1 MAVRTPRAFAMCVS
15 RMSLVLSMLMLT
27 LAASL
32 SQASAQTTE
41 GTVHIV
47 PAISNVPMSEG
58 EFTTFIVVEDL
69 AHFGLIGDKDSGTT
83 PSVGLAAFEFTLSYD
98 QSIVEVID
106 AEGGPSLGSTGRD
119 FQCLPP
125 NRDEPG
131 VFRFG
136 CISLGATPEGRQGT
150 FTLAQVRLRPVA
162 AGPSTLLLEAQI
174 AGPLGDEAALAVK
187 GGAVTV
193 TGAIDT
199 PPPAPATVTSGP
211 TGGTPPVAVATMPPA
226 ETARID
232 DTPAAGNTPAAEIT
246 PGAGRT
252 PAAGTGTPATVAGS
266 GSPTAPIQAATP
278 QDGEEDDNVLG
289 RPRETEAQSDNLT
302 GVSSGSSGNGLRWTI
317 MALGSL
323 TAIAALGF
331 GAVLWRRRRT

>member
-1 MAVRTPRAFAMCVS
+1 MAERAPRAYELRISRISFA
-15 RMSLVLSMLMLT
+15 LSMLMLT

-41 GTVHIV
+41 GTVQIV

-69 AHFGLIGDKDSGTT
+69 AHFGIIGDTDGGT
-83 PSVGLAAFEFTLSYD
+83 PSIGLAAFEFTLSYD
-98 QSIVEVID
+98 ETVVEVID
-106 AEGGPSLGSTGRD
+106 AEGGPSLGITGRE

-131 VFRFG
+131 VFVFG

-174 AGPLGDEAALAVK
+174 AGPLGDEAALSVK

-193 TGAIDT
+193 TGAAAT
-199 PPPAPATVTSGP
+199 SPPATAAATSGP
-211 TGGTPPVAVATMPPA
+211 TPGRPPAVVATVPRGETPRIDGTPAPDA
-226 ETARID
+226 
-232 DTPAAGNTPAAEIT
+232 T
-246 PGAGRT
+246 PGAGQT
-252 PAAGTGTPATVAGS
+252 PAAGTATLATVSSS
-266 GSPTAPIQAATP
+266 GSPTVAATQAAP
-278 QDGEEDDNVLG
+278 SQDDEEDGDNVVG
-289 RPRETEAQSDNLT
+289 RPRDTEAQSEGST
-302 GVSSGSSGNGLRWTI
+302 GGSSGSSGSGLLWTI
-317 MALGSL
+317 TALGSL
-323 TAIAALGF
+323 TAVAALGL